1 MNDDSTARAAI
12 VIPNGSTIT
21 TTAAPGTKVGT
32 AKAQVSALALGGAL
46 LPLAGDIVVAPP
58 GAVAP
63 ASQTGC
69 IGPVAPQL
77 TLLLVLQAAGQT
89 INLPAYILPTSG
101 AQTALGS
108 TQLVFCL
115 PPPDLPAPV
124 GATFGAKF
132 LSADL
137 TLNGVIGPVVQGA
150 WVAFWTP
157 WNAGVGT
164 VNTAATVVSP
174 AAIAPGGITLS
185 GRKVKGVKRLS
196 GRVTQGGAGVAT
208 RVTILAGAKRLATVA
223 AKANGTFSYAVPKRS
238 KATTFRA
245 RAVVAGRCRTGCLH
259 AVRLARRAVRQPDG
273 ERLHRYVGERPAP
286 LAGPGCAEI
295 GAGACGRPLHVAGLR
310 PARSSGRRRRP
321 PRRRRRPWRRTGA
334 PWRTARRTRRPGA
347 SVASTPAASTSSS
360 PRVT

>member
-1 MNDDSTARAAI
+1 MRTRTRTVTVAVAALAALALAAVATAAYTSPKLSVSYAAGNVTRIVASASVDNDATARAAI
-12 VIPNGSTIT
+12 VIPTGTALT

-58 GAVAP
+58 GSVPA

-69 IGPVAPQL
+69 IGPATPQA
-77 TLLLVLQAAGQT
+77 TLMLVLQAAGQT
-89 INLPAYILPTSG
+89 INLPAYIIPTSG
-101 AQTALGS
+101 PQAALGAA
-108 TQLVFCL
+108 QLVFCL

-137 TLNGVIGPVVQGA
+137 TLNGVIGPIAQGA

-164 VNTAATVVSP
+164 VNAAATVASP

-196 GRVTQGGAGVAT
+196 GRVTQAGAGVAT
-208 RVTILAGAKRLATVA
+208 KVTILAGTKRLATVSA
-223 AKANGTFSYAVPKRS
+223 RANGAFTYAVPKKS

-245 RAVVAGRCRTGCLH
+245 RAVVAGHDAPAVCGQFGSLGVPCVNATVSGFTATSG
-259 AVRLARRAVRQPDG
+259 AVRIR
-273 ERLHRYVGERPAP
+273 
-286 LAGPGCAEI
+286 
-295 GAGACGRPLHVAGLR
+295 
-310 PARSSGRRRRP
+310 
-321 PRRRRRPWRRTGA
+321 
-334 PWRTARRTRRPGA
+334 
-347 SVASTPAASTSSS
+347 
-360 PRVT
+360 

>member
-1 MNDDSTARAAI
+1 MRNRTRTAIVAVAALAALALAAVATAAYTSPKLSVSYASCNVKRIVASASVDNDATARAAI
-12 VIPNGSTIT
+12 VIPTGTALT

-58 GAVAP
+58 GSVPA

-69 IGPVAPQL
+69 IGPATPQA
-77 TLLLVLQAAGQT
+77 TLMLVLQAAGQT
-89 INLPAYILPTSG
+89 INLPAYIIPTSG
-101 AQTALGS
+101 PQAALGAA
-108 TQLVFCL
+108 QLVFCL

-137 TLNGVIGPVVQGA
+137 TLNGVIGPIAQGA

-164 VNTAATVVSP
+164 VNAAATVASP

-196 GRVTQGGAGVAT
+196 GRVTQAGAGVAT
-208 RVTILAGAKRLATVA
+208 KVTILAGTKRLATVSA
-223 AKANGTFSYAVPKRS
+223 RANGAFTYAVPKRS

-245 RAVVAGRCRTGCLH
+245 RAVVAGHDAPAVCGQFGSLGVPCVNATVSGFTATSG
-259 AVRLARRAVRQPDG
+259 AVRIR
-273 ERLHRYVGERPAP
+273 
-286 LAGPGCAEI
+286 
-295 GAGACGRPLHVAGLR
+295 
-310 PARSSGRRRRP
+310 
-321 PRRRRRPWRRTGA
+321 
-334 PWRTARRTRRPGA
+334 
-347 SVASTPAASTSSS
+347 
-360 PRVT
+360 

>member
-1 MNDDSTARAAI
+1 MRTRTRTAIVALAALTALALAAVATAAYTSPKLSVSYAAGNVTRIVASASVDNDATARAAI
-12 VIPNGSTIT
+12 VIPTGTALT

-58 GAVAP
+58 GAVTA
-63 ASQTGC
+63 ASQTAC
-69 IGPVAPQL
+69 IGPVPPQA

-89 INLPAYILPTSG
+89 INLPAYIIPTSG
-101 AQTALGS
+101 AQTALGAA
-108 TQLVFCL
+108 QLVFCL

-137 TLNGVIGPVVQGA
+137 TLNGVIGPIAQGA
-150 WVAFWTP
+150 WVSFWTP

-164 VNTAATVVSP
+164 VNAAATVASP

-196 GRVTQGGAGVAT
+196 GRVTQAGAGVAT
-208 RVTILAGAKRLATVA
+208 RVTIFGGTKRLATVTA
-223 AKANGTFSYAVPKRS
+223 RANGAFTYAVPKRS

-245 RAVVAGRCRTGCLH
+245 RAVVAGRDAPAVCGQFGSLGVPCVNATVSGFTANSR
-259 AVRLARRAVRQPDG
+259 AVRLR
-273 ERLHRYVGERPAP
+273 
-286 LAGPGCAEI
+286 
-295 GAGACGRPLHVAGLR
+295 
-310 PARSSGRRRRP
+310 
-321 PRRRRRPWRRTGA
+321 
-334 PWRTARRTRRPGA
+334 
-347 SVASTPAASTSSS
+347 
-360 PRVT
+360 

>member
-1 MNDDSTARAAI
+1 MRNRTRTAIVAVAALAALALAAVATAAYTSPKLSVSYAAGNVTRIVASASVDNDATARAAI
-12 VIPNGSTIT
+12 VIPTGTALT

-58 GAVAP
+58 GSVPA

-69 IGPVAPQL
+69 IGPATPQA
-77 TLLLVLQAAGQT
+77 TLMLVLQAAGQT
-89 INLPAYILPTSG
+89 INLPAYIIPTSG
-101 AQTALGS
+101 PQAALGAA
-108 TQLVFCL
+108 QLVFCL

-137 TLNGVIGPVVQGA
+137 TLNGVIGPIAQGA

-164 VNTAATVVSP
+164 VNAAATVASP

-196 GRVTQGGAGVAT
+196 GRDTHAGAGIAT
-208 RVTILAGAKRLATVA
+208 RVTILAGTKRLATVSA
-223 AKANGTFSYAVPKRS
+223 RANGAFTYAVPKKS

-245 RAVVAGRCRTGCLH
+245 RAVVAGHDAPAVCGQFGSLGVPCVNATVSGFTATSG
-259 AVRLARRAVRQPDG
+259 AVRIR
-273 ERLHRYVGERPAP
+273 
-286 LAGPGCAEI
+286 
-295 GAGACGRPLHVAGLR
+295 
-310 PARSSGRRRRP
+310 
-321 PRRRRRPWRRTGA
+321 
-334 PWRTARRTRRPGA
+334 
-347 SVASTPAASTSSS
+347 
-360 PRVT
+360 

>member
-1 MNDDSTARAAI
+1 MRTRTRTAILALSALTALALAAAATAAYTSPKLSVSYATGNVTRIVASASVDNDATARAAI
-12 VIPNGSTIT
+12 VIPTGTTLT

-58 GAVAP
+58 GAVTTIQQAQCI
-63 ASQTGC
+63 QT
-69 IGPVAPQL
+69 VTPQA
-77 TLLLVLQAAGQT
+77 TLVLVLQAAGQT
-89 INLPAYILPTSG
+89 INLPAYIIPTSG
-101 AQTALGS
+101 AQTALGAA
-108 TQLVFCL
+108 QLVFCL

-137 TLNGVIGPVVQGA
+137 TLNGVISPIAQGA

-164 VNTAATVVSP
+164 VNTAATVASP

-196 GRVTQGGAGVAT
+196 GRVTQAGAGVAT
-208 RVTILAGAKRLATVA
+208 RVTIFGGTKRLATVSA
-223 AKANGTFSYAVPKRS
+223 RANGAFTYAVPKRS

-245 RAVVAGRCRTGCLH
+245 RAVVAGH
-259 AVRLARRAVRQPDG
+259 AAPAVCGQFGSLGVPCVNATVSGFTANSRAIRLR
-273 ERLHRYVGERPAP
+273 
-286 LAGPGCAEI
+286 
-295 GAGACGRPLHVAGLR
+295 
-310 PARSSGRRRRP
+310 
-321 PRRRRRPWRRTGA
+321 
-334 PWRTARRTRRPGA
+334 
-347 SVASTPAASTSSS
+347 
-360 PRVT
+360 

>member
-1 MNDDSTARAAI
+1 MRNRTRAAIVAVAALAALALAAVATAAYTSPKLSVSYAAGNVTRIVASASVDNDATARAAI
-12 VIPNGSTIT
+12 VIPTGTALT

-58 GAVAP
+58 GSVPA

-69 IGPVAPQL
+69 IGPATPQA
-77 TLLLVLQAAGQT
+77 TLMLVLQAAGQT
-89 INLPAYILPTSG
+89 INLPAYIIPTSG
-101 AQTALGS
+101 PQAALGAA
-108 TQLVFCL
+108 QLVFCL

-137 TLNGVIGPVVQGA
+137 TLNGVIGPIAQGA

-164 VNTAATVVSP
+164 VNAAATVASP

-196 GRVTQGGAGVAT
+196 GRVTQAGAGVAT
-208 RVTILAGAKRLATVA
+208 KVTILAGTKRLATVSA
-223 AKANGTFSYAVPKRS
+223 RANGAFTYAVPKKS

-245 RAVVAGRCRTGCLH
+245 RAVVAGHDAPAVCGQFGSLGVPCVNATVSGFTATSG
-259 AVRLARRAVRQPDG
+259 AVRIR
-273 ERLHRYVGERPAP
+273 
-286 LAGPGCAEI
+286 
-295 GAGACGRPLHVAGLR
+295 
-310 PARSSGRRRRP
+310 
-321 PRRRRRPWRRTGA
+321 
-334 PWRTARRTRRPGA
+334 
-347 SVASTPAASTSSS
+347 
-360 PRVT
+360 

>member
-1 MNDDSTARAAI
+1 VTYAAGNVTRIVASASVDNDATARAAI
-12 VIPNGSTIT
+12 VIPTGTALT

-58 GAVAP
+58 GSVPA

-69 IGPVAPQL
+69 IGPATPQA
-77 TLLLVLQAAGQT
+77 TLMLVLQAAGQT
-89 INLPAYILPTSG
+89 INLPAYIIPTSG
-101 AQTALGS
+101 PQAALGAA
-108 TQLVFCL
+108 QLVFCL

-137 TLNGVIGPVVQGA
+137 TLNGVIGPIAQGA

-164 VNTAATVVSP
+164 VNAAATVASP

-196 GRVTQGGAGVAT
+196 GRVTQAGAGVAT
-208 RVTILAGAKRLATVA
+208 KVTILAGTKRLATVSA
-223 AKANGTFSYAVPKRS
+223 RANGAFTYAVPKKS

-245 RAVVAGRCRTGCLH
+245 RAVVAGHDAPAVCGQFGSLGVPCVNATVSGFTATSG
-259 AVRLARRAVRQPDG
+259 AVRIR
-273 ERLHRYVGERPAP
+273 
-286 LAGPGCAEI
+286 
-295 GAGACGRPLHVAGLR
+295 
-310 PARSSGRRRRP
+310 
-321 PRRRRRPWRRTGA
+321 
-334 PWRTARRTRRPGA
+334 
-347 SVASTPAASTSSS
+347 
-360 PRVT
+360 

>member
-1 MNDDSTARAAI
+1 MRTRTRTAVVAVAALVALALAAVATAAYTSPKLSVSYAPGNVTNIVASASVNDDATARAAI

-46 LPLAGDIVVAPP
+46 LPLAGDIVIAPP
-58 GAVAP
+58 GAVNP
-63 ASQTGC
+63 TSQAQCTLG
-69 IGPVAPQL
+69 VTPQA

-89 INLPAYILPTSG
+89 IPLPAYILPTSG
-101 AQTALGS
+101 PQAALGS
-108 TQLVFCL
+108 AQLVFCL

-137 TLNGVIGPVVQGA
+137 TLNGVIGSVVQGA
-150 WVAFWTP
+150 WVGFWTP

-174 AAIAPGGITLS
+174 AVIAPGGITLS

-223 AKANGTFSYAVPKRS
+223 AKANGTFTYAVPKKS

-245 RAVVAGRCRTGCLH
+245 RAVVAGRAAPAACTPFASLGVPCVNPTTSGFT
-259 AVRLARRAVRQPDG
+259 ATSGIVRLR
-273 ERLHRYVGERPAP
+273 
-286 LAGPGCAEI
+286 
-295 GAGACGRPLHVAGLR
+295 
-310 PARSSGRRRRP
+310 
-321 PRRRRRPWRRTGA
+321 
-334 PWRTARRTRRPGA
+334 
-347 SVASTPAASTSSS
+347 
-360 PRVT
+360 

>member
-1 MNDDSTARAAI
+1 MIIDHLFVDFRPRGDLIPTGTAL
-12 VIPNGSTIT
+12 T

-58 GAVAP
+58 GSVPA

-69 IGPVAPQL
+69 IGPATPQA
-77 TLLLVLQAAGQT
+77 TLMLVLQAAGQT
-89 INLPAYILPTSG
+89 INLPAYIIPTSG
-101 AQTALGS
+101 PQAALGAA
-108 TQLVFCL
+108 QLVFCL

-137 TLNGVIGPVVQGA
+137 TLNGVIGPIAQGV

-164 VNTAATVVSP
+164 VNAAATVASP

-196 GRVTQGGAGVAT
+196 GRVTQAGAGVAT
-208 RVTILAGAKRLATVA
+208 KVTILAGTKRLATVSA
-223 AKANGTFSYAVPKRS
+223 RANGAFTYAVPKKS

-245 RAVVAGRCRTGCLH
+245 RAVVAGHDAPAVCGQFGSLGVPCVNATVSGFTATSG
-259 AVRLARRAVRQPDG
+259 AVRIR
-273 ERLHRYVGERPAP
+273 
-286 LAGPGCAEI
+286 
-295 GAGACGRPLHVAGLR
+295 
-310 PARSSGRRRRP
+310 
-321 PRRRRRPWRRTGA
+321 
-334 PWRTARRTRRPGA
+334 
-347 SVASTPAASTSSS
+347 
-360 PRVT
+360 

>member
-1 MNDDSTARAAI
+1 MRNRTRTAIVAVAALAALALAAVATAAYTSPKLSVSYAAGNVTRIVASASVDNDATARAAI
-12 VIPNGSTIT
+12 VIPTGTALT

-58 GAVAP
+58 GSVPA

-69 IGPVAPQL
+69 IGPATPQA
-77 TLLLVLQAAGQT
+77 TLMLVLQAAGQT
-89 INLPAYILPTSG
+89 INLPAYIIPTSG
-101 AQTALGS
+101 PQAALGAA
-108 TQLVFCL
+108 QLVFCL

-137 TLNGVIGPVVQGA
+137 TLNGVIGPIAQGA

-164 VNTAATVVSP
+164 VNAAATVASP

-196 GRVTQGGAGVAT
+196 GRVTQAGAGVGT
-208 RVTILAGAKRLATVA
+208 KVTILAGTKRLATVSA
-223 AKANGTFSYAVPKRS
+223 RANGAFTYAVPKKS

-245 RAVVAGRCRTGCLH
+245 RAVVAGHDAPAVCGQFGSLGVPCVNATVSGFTATSG
-259 AVRLARRAVRQPDG
+259 AVRIR
-273 ERLHRYVGERPAP
+273 
-286 LAGPGCAEI
+286 
-295 GAGACGRPLHVAGLR
+295 
-310 PARSSGRRRRP
+310 
-321 PRRRRRPWRRTGA
+321 
-334 PWRTARRTRRPGA
+334 
-347 SVASTPAASTSSS
+347 
-360 PRVT
+360 

>member
-1 MNDDSTARAAI
+1 MTTRTRTAVVAVAALVALALAAVATAAYTSPKLSVSYAPGNITNIVASASVNDDSTARAAI
-12 VIPNGSTIT
+12 VIPNGSAIT

-58 GAVAP
+58 GAVTP

-69 IGPVAPQL
+69 IGAATPQL

-115 PPPDLPAPV
+115 PPPDIPADKG

-137 TLNGVIGPVVQGA
+137 TLNGVIGSVVQGA
-150 WVAFWTP
+150 WAAFWTP

-164 VNTAATVVSP
+164 VNTAASVVSP
-174 AAIAPGGITLS
+174 AVIAPGGITLA

-208 RVTILAGAKRLATVA
+208 RVTILAGTKRLATVA
-223 AKANGTFSYAVPKRS
+223 AKRNGTFTYAVPKKS

-245 RAVVAGRCRTGCLH
+245 RAVVAGRAAPAACTPFAALGVPSVNPTASGLAATSG
-259 AVRLARRAVRQPDG
+259 AVRLR
-273 ERLHRYVGERPAP
+273 
-286 LAGPGCAEI
+286 
-295 GAGACGRPLHVAGLR
+295 
-310 PARSSGRRRRP
+310 
-321 PRRRRRPWRRTGA
+321 
-334 PWRTARRTRRPGA
+334 
-347 SVASTPAASTSSS
+347 
-360 PRVT
+360 

>member
-1 MNDDSTARAAI
+1 MRNRTRTAIVAVAALAALALAAVATAAYTSPKLSVSYAAGNVTRIVASASVDNDATARAAI
-12 VIPNGSTIT
+12 VIPTGTALT

-46 LPLAGDIVVAPP
+46 LPLAGGIVVAPP
-58 GAVAP
+58 GSVPA

-69 IGPVAPQL
+69 IGPATPQA
-77 TLLLVLQAAGQT
+77 TLMLVLQAAGQT
-89 INLPAYILPTSG
+89 INLPAYIIPTSG
-101 AQTALGS
+101 PQAALGAA
-108 TQLVFCL
+108 QLVFCL

-137 TLNGVIGPVVQGA
+137 TLNGVIGPIAQGA

-164 VNTAATVVSP
+164 VNAAATVASP

-196 GRVTQGGAGVAT
+196 GRVTQAGAGVAT
-208 RVTILAGAKRLATVA
+208 KVTILAGTKRLATVSA
-223 AKANGTFSYAVPKRS
+223 RANGAFTYAVPKKS

-245 RAVVAGRCRTGCLH
+245 RAVVAGHDAPAVCGQFGSLGVPCVNATVSGFTATSG
-259 AVRLARRAVRQPDG
+259 AVRIR
-273 ERLHRYVGERPAP
+273 
-286 LAGPGCAEI
+286 
-295 GAGACGRPLHVAGLR
+295 
-310 PARSSGRRRRP
+310 
-321 PRRRRRPWRRTGA
+321 
-334 PWRTARRTRRPGA
+334 
-347 SVASTPAASTSSS
+347 
-360 PRVT
+360 

>member
-1 MNDDSTARAAI
+1 MRRSSSRTGAPSR
-12 VIPNGSTIT
+12 PLRR
-21 TTAAPGTKVGT
+21 PGTKVGT

-58 GAVAP
+58 GAVTP

-223 AKANGTFSYAVPKRS
+223 AKANGTFTLRRAEEVEGDDLP
-238 KATTFRA
+238 RA
-245 RAVVAGRCRTGCLH
+245 RGRRRPGRTGCLH

-273 ERLHRYVGERPAP
+273 ERLHRDVGQRPAP

-321 PRRRRRPWRRTGA
+321 PPRRRRPSRRTGA
-334 PWRTARRTRRPGA
+334 PWRTARRTRRPGR
-347 SVASTPAASTSSS
+347 VS
-360 PRVT
+360 PRRPPLRPRARRG

>member
-1 MNDDSTARAAI
+1 MRNRTRTAIVAVAALAALALAAVATAAYTSPKLSVSYAAGNVTRIVASASVDNDATARAAI
-12 VIPNGSTIT
+12 VIPTGTALT

-58 GAVAP
+58 GSVPA

-69 IGPVAPQL
+69 IGPATPQA
-77 TLLLVLQAAGQT
+77 TLMLVLQAAGQT
-89 INLPAYILPTSG
+89 INLPAYIIPTSG
-101 AQTALGS
+101 PQAALGAA
-108 TQLVFCL
+108 QLVFCL

-137 TLNGVIGPVVQGA
+137 TLNGVIGPIAQGA

-164 VNTAATVVSP
+164 VNAAATVASP

-196 GRVTQGGAGVAT
+196 GRVTQAGAGVAT
-208 RVTILAGAKRLATVA
+208 KVTILAGTKRLATVSA
-223 AKANGTFSYAVPKRS
+223 RANGAFTYAVPKKS

-245 RAVVAGRCRTGCLH
+245 RAVVAGHDAPAVCGQFGSLGVPCVNATVSGFTATSG
-259 AVRLARRAVRQPDG
+259 AVRIR
-273 ERLHRYVGERPAP
+273 
-286 LAGPGCAEI
+286 
-295 GAGACGRPLHVAGLR
+295 
-310 PARSSGRRRRP
+310 
-321 PRRRRRPWRRTGA
+321 
-334 PWRTARRTRRPGA
+334 
-347 SVASTPAASTSSS
+347 
-360 PRVT
+360 